1 MLICVCSAKGGA
13 GAPVVVTGVA
23 STMASRGDELLLVDL
38 DGDLPAVLGLPE
50 PAVGIGDWL
59 AAGPDVDVGAL
70 GRLEVDTGVDGV
82 RLLPLGSVRE
92 WPVDRGAALVALLG
106 VDHRTVLVDGGV
118 VGSGGSVAALRDA
131 VLERCASSL
140 LVTRPCYLSL
150 RRAARHGGRVDG
162 VVLVREPGRALDAV
176 DVERV
181 LHAPVVAKVALDP
194 TIARLVDAGVHVLVE
209 KPLVPDVASATRL
222 LDLATRSG
230 RSIVTL
236 TQRPTRPEFRYLQ
249 RALSLID
256 EPYWAE
262 WSYSMAFDSPTS
274 GWRSKWADARG
285 GVLLDM
291 GYHALDVL
299 TRVFGPARVLGA
311 SKHFRYPGSR
321 EQDLEDLMSASL
333 DFDGGRVGCHLF
345 VARHAREKREVL
357 EVHGTRGIA
366 SVDVRA
372 ARVSV
377 HAEDGTLLDEYRGP
391 ARSADSPA
399 VVLSAHLDVAAHPDR
414 AADHLRHHIEVV
426 RTCEA
431 IYRSA
436 AHTRPVVVGHPH
448 KETTPR

>member
-1 MLICVCSAKGGA
+1 MLSSA
-13 GAPVVVTGVA
+13 T
-23 STMASRGDELLLVDL
+23 TMACVGYRGHQGSEY
-38 DGDLPAVLGLPE
+38 
-50 PAVGIGDWL
+50 L
-59 AAGPDVDVGAL
+59 AA
-70 GRLEVDTGVDGV
+70 VDTLTGV
-82 RLLPLGSVRE
+82 RLTGLVD
-92 WPVDRGAALVALLG
+92 PVAGAAPTFQRHAPRAFRTLDAMLADHVPDVAL
-106 VDHRTVLVDGGV
+106 VTV
-118 VGSGGSVAALRDA
+118 
-131 VLERCASSL
+131 
-140 LVTRPCYLSL
+140 P
-150 RRAARHGGRVDG
+150 HGEHYG
-162 VVLVREPGRALDAV
+162 
-176 DVERV
+176 
-181 LHAPVVAKVALDP
+181 